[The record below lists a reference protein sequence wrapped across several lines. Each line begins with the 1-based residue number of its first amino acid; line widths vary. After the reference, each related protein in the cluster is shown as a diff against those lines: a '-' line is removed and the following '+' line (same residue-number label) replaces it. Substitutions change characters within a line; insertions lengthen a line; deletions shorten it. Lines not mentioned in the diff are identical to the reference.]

1 METMT
6 TILKEVYGGE
16 GIGVIL
22 QPYKNKKDRF
32 IIRVTDT
39 DEQVPIITVIMD
51 DEADINGRRICNIIS
66 VVMDDLYEGKG
77 YFSKFIHAI
86 EKNFDEV
93 EFKFVCN
100 VKMQSILEK
109 KGYRKI
115 EPSKGFISALYPYG
129 EDDFIP
135 VHMIKDVAI
144 EEL

>member
-22 QPYKNKKDRF
+22 QPYQNKKDRF

-39 DEQVPIITVIMD
+39 DEQLPIITVIMD
-51 DEADINGRRICNIIS
+51 DETDVRNGRRICNIIA

-100 VKMQSILEK
+100 TKMQKILQK
-109 KGYRKI
+109 KGYTSMQ
-115 EPSKGFISALYPYG
+115 PSKGFIPALYPYG

-135 VHMIKDVAI
+135 VHMRKVI
-144 EEL
+144 